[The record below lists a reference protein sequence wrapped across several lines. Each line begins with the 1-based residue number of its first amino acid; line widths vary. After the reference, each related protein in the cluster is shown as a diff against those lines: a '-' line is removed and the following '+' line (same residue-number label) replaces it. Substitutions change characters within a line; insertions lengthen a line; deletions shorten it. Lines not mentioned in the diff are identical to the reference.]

1 MKGLR
6 GAKLGEYLLT
16 ILVVVTLN
24 FLLPRAMSGDP
35 FLFLSGEE
43 AGDIIVPYSEEQR
56 EQYLEFYGLNKPV
69 VSQYFSYLSELCR
82 GNLGFSLYYNAPVS
96 SIILNRLV
104 WTIFLVL
111 AAVLFSTLIGVA
123 LGCISAWYREKWVDK
138 SLYTLMIT
146 ISEIPAFL
154 LGLVLLF
161 TLAAGLGLFPLSG
174 AMTHFADY
182 RHWWDKAYDILHHAF
197 LPVTALVIAR
207 LGGMY
212 LLSRNSMTTVLAKDY
227 IRTAQAK
234 GLQKKRIIYRHA
246 LKNALLPIVTRI
258 FLSIGGMV
266 GGAILVENVFAYPGL
281 GLLMRQSVMYHDYPL
296 IQGIFLV
303 VTIFVLLANFTA
315 DLVYGKLDP
324 RVGQLGVAE
333 K

>member
-1 MKGLR
+1 MKGIK

-16 ILVVVTLN
+16 ILIVITLN
-24 FLLPRAMSGDP
+24 FLLPRAMPGDP

-43 AGDIIVPYSEEQR
+43 AGDIVVSYSEEQR
-56 EQYLEFYGLNKPV
+56 QQYLEFYGLNKPV
-69 VSQYFSYLSELCR
+69 LSQYFSYLSELCR

-96 SIILNRLV
+96 SIILNRLS
-104 WTIFLVL
+104 WTMFLVL
-111 AAVLFSTLIGVA
+111 AAVIFSTLIGTA
-123 LGCISAWYREKWVDK
+123 LGSISAWYREKWVDK
-138 SLYTLMIT
+138 TLYTLMIT

-154 LGLVLLF
+154 LGLILLF

-174 AMTHFADY
+174 ALTHFADY
-182 RHWWDKAYDILHHAF
+182 QHWWHKILDILHHSF
-197 LPVTALVIAR
+197 LPITALTTAR

-227 IRTAQAK
+227 IQTAQAK
-234 GLQKKRIIYRHA
+234 GLFRKRIIYRHA
-246 LKNALLPIVTRI
+246 LKNALLPIVTRV
-258 FLSIGGMV
+258 FLSIGALV

-303 VTIFVLLANFTA
+303 VTILVLLANFTS

-324 RVGQLGVAE
+324 RVGQLEVA
-333 K
+333 KK